1 MLVIWYI
8 TSVMN
13 PTIIAS
19 RIILHLAY
27 KPTLGFLESII
38 SASKPLEGVFE
49 HWIVNR
55 APDSITFF
63 DEGKKVRLSVS
74 GGQFEF
80 VYENPSSIEKVVE
93 LFAQFFAVYFN
104 ESDIAKFHFVGSQS
118 RAIYDV
124 EAKYTEY
131 ASAFY
136 EKYYGAHDELRKIF
150 ADEITDVTQIAEGIK
165 EGFNTHL
172 NFGPLKPEQMN
183 QFYPQEQYN
192 KGDKNKG
199 DKLGGET
206 GLFIR
211 SDVFT
216 PLDSAVDET
225 MDKMEKAIELNWDM
239 QKQLKENLKEL
250 S

>member
-1 MLVIWYI
+1 MK
-8 TSVMN
+8 T
-13 PTIIAS
+13 TKIAS

-27 KPTLGFLESII
+27 KPTLGFFESIV
-38 SASKPLEGVFE
+38 SASKPLESVFE

-55 APDSITFF
+55 APDSITLF
-63 DEGKKVRLSVS
+63 DEEKGARLSVS

-80 VYENPSSIEKVVE
+80 VYENPSNVE
-93 LFAQFFAVYFN
+93 DLTGLFAQFFAVYFDG
-104 ESDIAKFHFVGSQS
+104 SDISKFHFVGSQS

-124 EAKYTEY
+124 DAKYTEY

-136 EKYYGAHDELRKIF
+136 EKYYSAHDELKEIF
-150 ADEITDVTQIAEGIK
+150 ADEITDVIQIAEGIK
-165 EGFNTHL
+165 EGFNTHV
-172 NFGPLKPEQMN
+172 NFGPLKPEQMD
-183 QFYPQEQYN
+183 QFYPKEQY
-192 KGDKNKG
+192 NKG

-216 PLDSAVDET
+216 PVDTAVGEA
-225 MDKMEKAIELNWDM
+225 MEKMEKAIKLNLDM
-239 QKQLKENLKEL
+239 QKQLKENIKEL